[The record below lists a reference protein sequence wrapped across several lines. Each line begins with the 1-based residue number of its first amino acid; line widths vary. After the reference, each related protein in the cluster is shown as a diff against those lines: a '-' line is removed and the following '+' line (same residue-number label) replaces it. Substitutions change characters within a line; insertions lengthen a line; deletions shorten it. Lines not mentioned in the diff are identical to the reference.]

1 MQGLKSI
8 EEEVLTSAPRPQSGC
23 FVCGPDHL
31 HGLKLRF
38 RTDGPGCVMA
48 DWVPGK
54 EWEGYEGVIHGGII
68 ATVLDE
74 AMSKAIAAAAE
85 PALTCRLEVRLRR
98 HVAPGELIKVRG
110 WVVEKRRR
118 HLRVEAELRDTRN
131 VERAHA
137 WATFLKPQHSPGGRC
152 LKNEK
157 KSRTE
162 EAH

>member
-8 EEEVLTSAPRPQSGC
+8 EEEVLTSAPHTQSEC
-23 FVCGPDHL
+23 FACGPDHP

-38 RTDGPGCVMA
+38 RTDGPGRVRA
-48 DWVPGK
+48 GWIPGK
-54 EWEGYEGVIHGGII
+54 DWEGYQGVIHGGII

-74 AMSKAIAAAAE
+74 AMSKAIATASESAF
-85 PALTCRLEVRLRR
+85 TCRLEVRLRR
-98 HVAPGELIKVRG
+98 HVAPGELIRVRG
-110 WVVEKRRR
+110 WVVEKRKR
-118 HLRVEAELRDTRN
+118 HLRVEAELRDTQN

-137 WATFLKPQHSPGGRC
+137 WGTFLKPPHARGGRC